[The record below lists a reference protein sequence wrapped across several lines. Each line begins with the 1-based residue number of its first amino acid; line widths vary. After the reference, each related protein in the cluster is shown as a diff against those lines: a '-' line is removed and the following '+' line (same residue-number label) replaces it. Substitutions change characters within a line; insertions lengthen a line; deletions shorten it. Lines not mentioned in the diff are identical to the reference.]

1 MSDIIAARAGRV
13 LAQKQGVDLEAL
25 ARALGRQTLTREDVL
40 QTNTPAAA
48 KAQPSY
54 WDMALSGKF
63 KYRDCYVGRTPA
75 AAEVLVKCNA
85 NSTFV

>member
-54 WDMALSGKF
+54 
-63 KYRDCYVGRTPA
+63 
-75 AAEVLVKCNA
+75 
-85 NSTFV
+85 